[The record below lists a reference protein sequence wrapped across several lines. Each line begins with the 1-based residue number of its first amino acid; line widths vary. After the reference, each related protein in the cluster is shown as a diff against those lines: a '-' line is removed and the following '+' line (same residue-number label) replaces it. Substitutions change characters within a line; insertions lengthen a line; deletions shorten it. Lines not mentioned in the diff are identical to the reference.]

1 MRRIAPHAFVAALL
15 LVALLTGAHEAIRN
29 LVVDS
34 RFALLSRAPTGEVVL
49 VAIDPPS
56 LEKMGVWPWP
66 RAVHA
71 DLLAKLRQAGASE
84 IAFDIDFSSPSDEA
98 SDRRFAEALRDAG
111 GSVVLPAFKQ
121 WGSHQQG
128 LIFYNSPLPAFA
140 EHSWAA
146 SVNVVADGD
155 GLVRRYPFGD
165 QVRGDFVPSLGA
177 LLGGSPQL
185 RAGAFAIDFSIA
197 AGEIPVLS
205 YVDVLRQEASA
216 LQQLVSKK
224 KVIVGATALEL
235 GDRVN
240 VPKGRIM
247 PGAVLQALATESVLQ
262 GRALQ
267 GLPLL
272 LALIGAIG
280 LILVM
285 STAWGRLKHLQ
296 RAAIVLSIAVTVELG
311 AWWLQWDSPYILD
324 TSLLHIVAV
333 GYLCAGAAHEIDL
346 RGWLGRIAERRFQR
360 VAMSV
365 GDGLAC
371 TDQNGLITFWN
382 PAAAAMFGHAP
393 AEMIGT
399 PLNEVISKTDA
410 TDRTIA
416 FGPEILRSMP
426 GNVVELEGRRK
437 DGQIFPVEAHLFGW
451 EGAHG
456 TEYGALLRDISV
468 RKREIQRIRHL
479 ASTDTLTGLA
489 NRHTLREHL
498 DAALMEAELE
508 RHEVAVLV
516 IDLDRF
522 KDINDTLGHTFGDDL
537 LCLVAQRLQTLL
549 GNDALVARLGGD
561 EFAIVISGVEVAQ
574 TAGALAA
581 RICHN
586 FQNESFSLRRRE
598 MRIGCSI
605 GISVYPRDTSSP
617 EQLLS
622 SADLALY
629 RAKAAREGKW
639 SFYTEEIKAALA
651 NKLALESEFARAI
664 ERNEFEL
671 FYQPQIRLRDLRLIG
686 AEALIRWR
694 HPKRG
699 LIGPAEFMDIV
710 HTSASSNDVAYWVL
724 HTACRKGAAW
734 ERQGR
739 NLRVGVNLS
748 PSQLES
754 DNLVGAVAEAL
765 KESGLS
771 PHLLDLEVTEN
782 ILLSDDERA
791 AEIFIR
797 LRSLGVGLSFDDF
810 GTGFGSLSYLKKYP
824 FDRLKI
830 DRSFVGEIRNN
841 AGDAAIVSSTI
852 GLAKQLGLDVVAE
865 GVEDAATMDVLVG
878 MGCNEAQ
885 GYYFGRPVSSVEFEQ
900 FWWPQ
905 SVRAVKEPHAA

>member
-1 MRRIAPHAFVAALL
+1 MRRLAPHVFVVALL
-15 LVALLTGAHEAIRN
+15 LAGLLTGAHDTLRN
-29 LVVDS
+29 LIVDS
-34 RFALLSRAPTGEVVL
+34 RFAALSREATGEVVL
-49 VAIDPPS
+49 VAIDSPS
-56 LEKMGVWPWP
+56 LERMAVWPWP
-66 RAVHA
+66 RSTHA
-71 DLLAKLRQAGASE
+71 DLLTKLRQAGASE
-84 IAFDIDFSSPSDEA
+84 IAFDVDFSSPSDEA
-98 SDRRFAEALRDAG
+98 SDHLFAEALREAG
-111 GSVVLPAFKQ
+111 GSVVLPTFKQ
-121 WGSHQQG
+121 YSGQQG
-128 LIFYNSPLPAFA
+128 QTFYNSPLPSFA
-140 EHSWAA
+140 EHSWSA
-146 SVNVVADGD
+146 SVNVVADAD

-165 QVRGDFVPSLGA
+165 EVRGTLVPSLAA
-177 LLGGSPQL
+177 LLGGLPEL
-185 RAGAFAIDFSIA
+185 RPGAFTIDFGISARSI
-197 AGEIPVLS
+197 PMLS
-205 YVDVLRQEASA
+205 FVDVLQRDPAELSRI
-216 LQQLVSKK
+216 VSNK

-240 VPKGRIM
+240 VPNGRII
-247 PGAVLQALATESVLQ
+247 PGAMLQALATESILQ
-262 GRALQ
+262 GRTLRTLPVLVALAAAL
-267 GLPLL
+267 GLV
-272 LALIGAIG
+272 
-280 LILVM
+280 LV
-285 STAWGRLKHLQ
+285 
-296 RAAIVLSIAVTVELG
+296 IAVSWSRLGLWSRVAMILSVAATAEAG
-311 AWWLQWDSPYILD
+311 AWLLQWSAPVILD
-324 TSLLHIVAV
+324 TSLLHLAAA
-333 GYLCAGAAHEIDL
+333 GYLCACAAHEINL

-371 TDQNGLITFWN
+371 TDQSGSVIFWN
-382 PAAAAMFGHAP
+382 PAAAAMFGYTS
-393 AEMIGT
+393 AEMAGT
-399 PLNEVISKTDA
+399 PLNRVAARTNGPDRVLALSPEVLKAS
-410 TDRTIA
+410 
-416 FGPEILRSMP
+416 P
-426 GNVVELEGRRK
+426 GNILELEGRRR
-437 DGQIFPVEAHLFGW
+437 DGQLFPIEAHLFGW
-451 EGAHG
+451 EGKQG
-456 TEYGALLRDISV
+456 IEYGILLRDISV
-468 RKREIQRIRHL
+468 RKREVERIRHL
-479 ASTDTLTGLA
+479 ASTDTLTGLP

-508 RHEVAVLV
+508 RHEVAVFV

-522 KDINDTLGHTFGDDL
+522 RDINDTLGHTFGDDL
-537 LCLVAQRLQTLL
+537 LCLVAQRLQPWSGANSFL
-549 GNDALVARLGGD
+549 ARLGGD
-561 EFAIVISGVEVAQ
+561 EFAIVVSSSDAAS
-574 TAGALAA
+574 TAGALAED
-581 RICHN
+581 ICA
-586 FQNESFSLRRRE
+586 SFREKDFALRGRH

-605 GISVYPRDTSSP
+605 GISIYPRDTTSP
-617 EQLLS
+617 EQLMS
-622 SADLALY
+622 SADLALN
-629 RAKAAREGKW
+629 RAKAARDGRW

-710 HTSASSNDVAYWVL
+710 HTSASSNDIAYWVL
-724 HTACRKGAAW
+724 HTACSKGAAW

-754 DNLVGAVAEAL
+754 DDLVGAVAEAL

-791 AEIFIR
+791 AEIFAR

-830 DRSFVGEIRNN
+830 DRSFVREIRNN

-905 SVRAVKEPHAA
+905 SVRAKEPHAA